1 MAEEAWGVSKAVISF
16 SRREV
21 GVAETKHTFSREYDN
36 ATTDYLAAEKVGI

>member
-21 GVAETKHTFSREYDN
+21 GIAETKHTFSREYDN
-36 ATTDYLAAEKVGI
+36 ATTDYLTTEQIGI